1 MNVKVK
7 LKQES
12 LGKERKLGAMEYKG
26 KMEEMAKENS

>member
-1 MNVKVK
+1 
-7 LKQES
+7 